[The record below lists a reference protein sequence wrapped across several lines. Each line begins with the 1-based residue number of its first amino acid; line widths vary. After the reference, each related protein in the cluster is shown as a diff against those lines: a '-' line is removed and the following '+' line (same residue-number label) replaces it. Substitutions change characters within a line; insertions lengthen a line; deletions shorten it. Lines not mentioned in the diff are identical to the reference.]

1 MNVRLQATSCLRI
14 PRVEIAAVA
23 ILVALAAALV
33 PPSLAAAEKQW
44 YKGHTH
50 CHSLWSDG
58 DQLPE
63 LVLDWY
69 KSRGYDF
76 ACLSDHNVLMEGI
89 RWYPLNHAKRPV
101 TRDMLDQCREHFG
114 DGWLEVRGEGDGR
127 EVRLKT
133 YEEIRKTL
141 EVPGEFLMIQAEEIT
156 GKCEQKEV
164 HVNAINLVEVIRPQP
179 GRTVIETIQADLA
192 AVRRQ
197 AEVTGRPILAHV
209 NHPNWRRYDIT
220 ASDLAE
226 AIDVRFFELCN
237 NCHDINNLGDATH
250 PSSERLWDIANT
262 IRLTRLQAPVLFG
275 VGSDDTHHY
284 HVLNPENANPGRAWI
299 VVRAEKLEIEPLL
312 AAMNQGDFYVSTGVV
327 LKDLQWD
334 PNRRTLKIEVD
345 PKPGV
350 NYVIEFVG
358 TTNDADPT
366 GGDTAKIGRVFARH
380 EGTKAQYQMKDNE
393 LYVRAVVRS
402 DRKLD
407 NPPSNSIDLET
418 AWTQPVG
425 WEQFV
430 TTP

>member
-1 MNVRLQATSCLRI
+1 MNVRPQATPRLRVLCI
-14 PRVEIAAVA
+14 KIAAVA
-23 ILVALAAALV
+23 ILVALAAALS
-33 PPSLAAAEKQW
+33 PSGLAAAEKQW

-58 DQLPE
+58 DQFPE

-76 ACLSDHNVLMEGI
+76 ACLSDHNVLMEDA
-89 RWYPLNHAKRPV
+89 RWYPLNHEKRPV
-101 TRDMLDQCREHFG
+101 TPKMLDQCRGRFG
-114 DGWLEVRGEGDGR
+114 EGWLELRGEGDGR

-141 EVPGEFLMIQAEEIT
+141 EEPGKFLMIQAEEVT
-156 GKCEQKEV
+156 GKCKQKEV
-164 HVNAINLVEVIRPQP
+164 HVNAINLVELVEPRTE
-179 GRTVIETIQADLA
+179 RTVIETIQADLA

-197 AEVTGRPILAHV
+197 AEVTGRRILAHV

-220 ASDLAE
+220 AFDLAE

-250 PSSERLWDIANT
+250 PSSEKLWDIANT
-262 IRLTRLQAPVLFG
+262 IRLTKLQAPVIFG

-312 AAMNQGDFYVSTGVV
+312 AAMEQGDFYASTGVV
-327 LKDLQWD
+327 LKDLQWNPD
-334 PNRRTLKIEVD
+334 RRTLQIEVD

-350 NYVIEFVG
+350 QYVIEFVG
-358 TTNDADPT
+358 TTGDADPT
-366 GGDTAKIGRVFARH
+366 GCDTAKIGQVLARH
-380 EGTKAQYQMKDNE
+380 QGTKAEYQMKDDE

-425 WEQFV
+425 WERFV
-430 TTP
+430 TNP